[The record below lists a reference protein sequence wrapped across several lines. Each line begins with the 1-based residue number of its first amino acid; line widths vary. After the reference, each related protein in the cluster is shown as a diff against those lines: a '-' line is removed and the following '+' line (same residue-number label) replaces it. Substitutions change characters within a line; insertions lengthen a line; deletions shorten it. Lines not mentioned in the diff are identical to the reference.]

1 MIKTCFFRN
10 AKSVPV
16 ENNDNHIFT
25 SNSAPQPYLVI
36 CRLAL
41 SAFKVRSL
49 MKCSFTMQ
57 RFDAD
62 PCDIVVDAQAISLT
76 NRQGYFSHAA

>member
-1 MIKTCFFRN
+1 MNSFSKCFPFVQ
-10 AKSVPV
+10 ALIG
-16 ENNDNHIFT
+16 NHIFT
-25 SNSAPQPYLVI
+25 SNSAPQPYFVI

-76 NRQGYFSHAA
+76 NRQGYFSHAAWP